1 MKHSMKLKLFLLVVL
16 MAAVFLGATAQA
28 EIRVNEFPEIDA
40 IPEHFVA
47 ADELPPLPTYKVRG
61 EPQGSM
67 SRYTVTG
74 VKAWG
79 VDPEM
84 MADLRYSFEK
94 GWYSTSSNRYDDQI
108 VFILDLKP
116 GDGMLFPA
124 VETED
129 GPVNIYLTIM
139 KDYNSDSPSS
149 GLIETEFRFKADG
162 TSMRLRT
169 DGELWIKREYENGH
183 LNVWYDESGNIMFS
197 EEVIATPDGFGRLGA
212 YTLERV
218 TDCLTGERFEELTVE
233 GGLDPDATR
242 LRIAGEEL
250 PRKIKILP
258 PGKTAFGEGDPVLPV
273 RDTLPADALPE
284 VWPAEFPDAF
294 PAFSCEEADGKY
306 IWTVESLNAWGARPN
321 IPGETYLV
329 REAPGS
335 IYSINYYTRDRT
347 FDDVPDDRFRIISE
361 DRDGAFRVNVYTV
374 ENDAWITLEGEA
386 KADSEGNPAPTLSLT
401 LEFKYPT
408 RRAFVKYFSDGTT
421 VQKQITAEI
430 GGEKVTGEYGEDN
443 RLR

>member
-47 ADELPPLPTYKVRG
+47 ADELPPLPTYKFRG
-61 EPQGSM
+61 EPQGPM

-116 GDGMLFPA
+116 GNGMSFPA

-129 GPVNIYLTIM
+129 GPVDIYLTIM
-139 KDYNSDSPSS
+139 KDENSDSPSS
-149 GLIETEFRFKADG
+149 GLIEIEFRFKADG

-408 RRAFVKYFSDGTT
+408 RRVFVKYFSDGTT